1 MGYIYM
7 HNLFKKYAADV
18 VPRGETAK
26 NPKSY
31 TKSKLK
37 NFWSYL
43 ISLKQKNY
51 IIAPTGSNCTFHFP
65 LFKKLIF

>member
-1 MGYIYM
+1 M

-18 VPRGETAK
+18 APRGETAK

-51 IIAPTGSNCTFHFP
+51 IISG
-65 LFKKLIF
+65 KM